1 MQQVQMKEVE
11 AAAEA
16 RSLEL
21 GRPGPP
27 DAALDRLRA
36 DCLRF
41 FEKVPEPPVYLRRD
55 DPARGQAR
63 ELLADGQ
70 ELLARALS
78 IGREPSAASL
88 CAPLQDALRA
98 SWPRSVRSATGRL
111 GGEEAGGACG
121 GLSRVEFVE
130 SGGAELRVAR
140 GDFLAFLYTTDRE
153 LRAVVD
159 LSSTKLLWVTR
170 GGPCFLATAAF
181 GRGAGELAAFRAFRD
196 RVLMR

>member
-27 DAALDRLRA
+27 DAAMDRLRA

-78 IGREPSAASL
+78 IGREPSAAAL
-88 CAPLQDALRA
+88 CAPLRDALRA
-98 SWPRSVRSATGRL
+98 H
-111 GGEEAGGACG
+111 
-121 GLSRVEFVE
+121 
-130 SGGAELRVAR
+130 
-140 GDFLAFLYTTDRE
+140 
-153 LRAVVD
+153 
-159 LSSTKLLWVTR
+159 
-170 GGPCFLATAAF
+170 
-181 GRGAGELAAFRAFRD
+181 LAALVYAAN
-196 RVLMR
+196 